1 MQSDLNKILTEIAKD
16 IIELARQVM
25 ASDVGINEKVGKNTL
40 IDSDL
45 YKEIES
51 QVNVNVIYLLF
62 NHYINFVEWTR
73 PKDYGKQPPTQ
84 VIIDWMNKKHIKP
97 TNGNIK
103 SVAWVIARAIQRDGW
118 KGRPILETL
127 TKQLDNKWD
136 NDYSE
141 RLFDL
146 IIKDLESYFN

>member
-73 PKDYGKQPPTQ
+73 PKDHGKQPPTQ
-84 VIIDWMNKKHIKP
+84 VIIDWMNKKNIKP

-146 IIKDLESYFN
+146 IIKDLESFFN